1 MTPEDLSDARKLR
14 ALNGWMMRHFV
25 RNVALACLLVLGL
38 PRVALAR
45 SLDVTAVQIEA
56 TVKEDGSLAVV
67 EQRTYDASGSYSG
80 IFWDVHEGVYEG
92 RRVEAE
98 VTRVEA
104 ILGGQRTLL
113 SEEETGA
120 NGTYELTDLG
130 DYHQLKIFW
139 PTKDET
145 VTFLVGYTISG
156 ITSRWADTGELYWQ
170 YVPADP
176 GSQGEWRNVTC
187 TVELPVPDGAVVV
200 PGDNVHAWGHGPI
213 DGEVD
218 FEGDAVRFFSP
229 GVGADEFLEARIA
242 FPAEWL
248 DKQPAA
254 NEVRL
259 DSILA
264 EEDQWAKEANA
275 QRWTARAV
283 VFGIPGAMVLMG
295 LGSVAV
301 TFWTRRREAGG
312 IFPKAQF
319 SDKYFRDVP
328 TDDHPAVLGMLY
340 RNGALGTAD
349 YTATIMR
356 LANQGRVLLD
366 RVKTQQKGAFGRTNT
381 STQWRLLLRQDAQ
394 HATKSPE
401 YRDIDDWGYQFL
413 DAVADPRWHE
423 EPMDPSLYGPNGEL
437 YLLPSFFDE
446 VAAKW
451 PRVYNNNYYFWSS
464 SVEQAFRDR
473 CFEVRRKD
481 ASSLPMTL
489 GIASVVVAAVLAVVG
504 AFNRVPVIPLVVCFV
519 VCLIS
524 GIVCL
529 FNYKDTYVSVYSQ
542 EAAEIRAKLE
552 ALKRWLSDFTRL
564 EEAIP
569 TDVIL
574 WNRLLVM
581 ASALGVAER
590 VMEQLKVRLPQ
601 VVADPAF
608 VAATWYAEGLGNDNV
623 ALPPAAFFE
632 RVIADGRSESLAKV
646 QPAAP
651 SYHETSTSSVASS
664 RDSSS
669 SGSGGG
675 FSSGGGGGFSGGGG
689 RGGGF

>member
-1 MTPEDLSDARKLR
+1 
-14 ALNGWMMRHFV
+14 MRHFL

-80 IFWDVHEGVYEG
+80 ILWDVHEGVYEG

-120 NGTYELTDLG
+120 NGTYELTDLD
-130 DYHQLKIFW
+130 DYQQLKIFW

-145 VTFLVGYTISG
+145 VTFLVGYTVSG

-366 RVKTQQKGAFGRTNT
+366 RVKAQQKGAFGRTNT

-437 YLLPSFFDE
+437 
-446 VAAKW
+446 
-451 PRVYNNNYYFWSS
+451 
-464 SVEQAFRDR
+464 
-473 CFEVRRKD
+473 

-519 VCLIS
+519 VCLVS

>member
-1 MTPEDLSDARKLR
+1 MKKLLR
-14 ALNGWMMRHFV
+14 VLC
-25 RNVALACLLVLGL
+25 LALLVLAL
-38 PRVALAR
+38 VPSVAFGREYSVSAVDI
-45 SLDVTAVQIEA
+45 DVTMSQEGTLSIVQ
-56 TVKEDGSLAVV
+56 
-67 EQRTYDASGSYSG
+67 QRTYDFSGSFSG
-80 IFWDVHEGVYEG
+80 IFWDVPRGTYQGREIDAAIDSVGAITTEGLVLFEEG
-92 RRVEAE
+92 HDGE
-98 VTRVEA
+98 
-104 ILGGQRTLL
+104 L
-113 SEEETGA
+113 
-120 NGTYELTDLG
+120 GTYELTDGG
-130 DYHQLKIFW
+130 DYWGLKIYW
-139 PTKDET
+139 PATDED
-145 VTFLVGYTISG
+145 VTFQVSYTVSNLVT
-156 ITSRWADTGELYWQ
+156 RWADAGELYWQ

-254 NEVRL
+254 NEARL

-275 QRWTARAV
+275 RRWKARAV
-283 VFGIPGAMVLMG
+283 IFGIPGAMVLMG
-295 LGSVAV
+295 LGSVAA
-301 TFWTRRREAGG
+301 TFWTKRREAGG

-319 SDKYFRDVP
+319 SDTYFRDVP

-349 YTATIMR
+349 YTATVMR

-366 RVKTQQKGAFGRTNT
+366 CVKAQQKGAFGRANT

-394 HATKSPE
+394 HAAKSPE

-413 DAVADPRWHE
+413 DAIADPRWHE
-423 EPMDPSLYGPNGEL
+423 EPMDPSLYGPNGEPC
-437 YLLPSFFDE
+437 LLPSFFDE
-446 VAAKW
+446 VASKW
-451 PRVYNNNYYFWSS
+451 PRVYNNNYSFWST

-504 AFNRVPVIPLVVCFV
+504 AFNKVPVVPLVVCFV
-519 VCLIS
+519 VCLVS

-529 FNYKDTYVSVYSQ
+529 LNYKDTYVSVYSQ

-574 WNRLLVM
+574 WNRLLVI
-581 ASALGVAER
+581 ATALGVAER

-608 VAATWYAEGLGNDNV
+608 VAGTWYAEEFGNDGV
-623 ALPPAAFFE
+623 ALAPATFFE

-646 QPAAP
+646 QPTAP
-651 SYHETSTSSVASS
+651 SHHETSTSSVASS

>member
-1 MTPEDLSDARKLR
+1 
-14 ALNGWMMRHFV
+14 MRPFI

-80 IFWDVHEGVYEG
+80 ILWDVHEGVYEG

-120 NGTYELTDLG
+120 NGTYELTDLD
-130 DYHQLKIFW
+130 DYQQLKIFW
-139 PTKDET
+139 PTEDET
-145 VTFLVGYTISG
+145 VTFLVGYTVSG

-275 QRWTARAV
+275 RRWMARAV

-356 LANQGRVLLD
+356 LANQGRVLHSGGRIPRRNGVFCCGKMRSTPL
-366 RVKTQQKGAFGRTNT
+366 RAPNTETSMTGATSFLMLSPTQGGMRSLWIPVCTALTVNYTYCRPSLTRWRQSGRGCITTTTTFGRARW
-381 STQWRLLLRQDAQ
+381 SRRFAIAALR
-394 HATKSPE
+394 
-401 YRDIDDWGYQFL
+401 
-413 DAVADPRWHE
+413 
-423 EPMDPSLYGPNGEL
+423 
-437 YLLPSFFDE
+437 
-446 VAAKW
+446 
-451 PRVYNNNYYFWSS
+451 
-464 SVEQAFRDR
+464 
-473 CFEVRRKD
+473 C
-481 ASSLPMTL
+481 
-489 GIASVVVAAVLAVVG
+489 
-504 AFNRVPVIPLVVCFV
+504 
-519 VCLIS
+519 
-524 GIVCL
+524 
-529 FNYKDTYVSVYSQ
+529 
-542 EAAEIRAKLE
+542 
-552 ALKRWLSDFTRL
+552 
-564 EEAIP
+564 
-569 TDVIL
+569 
-574 WNRLLVM
+574 
-581 ASALGVAER
+581 
-590 VMEQLKVRLPQ
+590 
-601 VVADPAF
+601 
-608 VAATWYAEGLGNDNV
+608 
-623 ALPPAAFFE
+623 
-632 RVIADGRSESLAKV
+632 DGRTR
-646 QPAAP
+646 AP
-651 SYHETSTSSVASS
+651 CP
-664 RDSSS
+664 
-669 SGSGGG
+669 
-675 FSSGGGGGFSGGGG
+675 
-689 RGGGF
+689 